1 MIDKIFD
8 VIKNN
13 VIELENVELKRDTSL
28 IASGY
33 MDSFEVIML
42 LQQLEQVFNI
52 YISLDSINLEDFE
65 TPERIEEMIL
75 EIKNKDEHVYFR

>member
-75 EIKNKDEHVYFR
+75 EIKNKDEHLKHT